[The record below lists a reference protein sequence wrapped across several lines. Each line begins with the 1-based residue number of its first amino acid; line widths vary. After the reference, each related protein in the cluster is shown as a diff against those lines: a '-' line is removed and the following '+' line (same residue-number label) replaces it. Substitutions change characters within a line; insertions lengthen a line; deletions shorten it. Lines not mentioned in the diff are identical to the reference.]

1 MKDWTIGLIASIIV
15 VIGLAGLVSYERVE
29 FNDIPS
35 GRNLITGHFIKS
47 APKEYGGA
55 IKGVLPAYARGFPGG
70 RAIEVPKFDCY
81 ICACPKM
88 EYGISAGD
96 LDSAQKACTDRC
108 GGTAYLRHAGGCS
121 EGELMPKPA

>member
-1 MKDWTIGLIASIIV
+1 MKEWMIGLFAIV
-15 VIGLAGLVSYERVE
+15 IVLIGLAGLVSYERVE
-29 FNDIPS
+29 FSDIPS

-47 APKEYGGA
+47 AAKEYGGA

-81 ICACPKM
+81 VCVCPNM
-88 EYGISAGD
+88 EYGVSASD
-96 LDSAQKACTDRC
+96 LEGVQKVCTERC

-121 EGELMPKPA
+121 EGELTPKSA